1 MERAVIAPSLLA
13 RNNLLAMLSTADVL
27 GRVCDDQQE
36 LLEKIDL
43 YGEFCQEHQCWSSP
57 YPFPSDHSRFEYF
70 RRPSRSPLYEAYDD
84 TQCEVI
90 LMSGLPG
97 TGKDTYVQT
106 HLSNWPVIS
115 LDALRTEMGISP
127 EENQGPIGRR
137 AREMAREYLRQQQN
151 FVWNATNIT
160 RQMRHGLIDLFAT
173 YHARVRIIYVE
184 VPWSELLK
192 RNQRRSRPIPVKVI
206 RKLADQLDVPDLS
219 EAHQIDYLESA

>member
-1 MERAVIAPSLLA
+1 
-13 RNNLLAMLSTADVL
+13 MLSVL
-27 GRVCDDQQE
+27 KTNLDQPSSLIMDFQVQTKE
-36 LLEKIDL
+36 LWYKSHI
-43 YGEFCQEHQCWSSP
+43 
-57 YPFPSDHSRFEYF
+57 F
-70 RRPSRSPLYEAYDD
+70 RPDP
-84 TQCEVI
+84 
-90 LMSGLPG
+90 
-97 TGKDTYVQT
+97 YVQT
-106 HLSNWPVIS
+106 HLSGWPVIS
-115 LDALRTEMGISP
+115 LDALRAEMGISP